1 MLEDFSKMVEQ
12 VDEHGRGL
20 ISTFYLKGLEECKYC
35 QCPSCTC
42 VIKCVCNIDAV
53 KKTNVA
59 DLYFRSC
66 TKDIEIIQVLDVR
79 DLNKHMTA
87 FII

>member
-1 MLEDFSKMVEQ
+1 M
-12 VDEHGRGL
+12 
-20 ISTFYLKGLEECKYC
+20 
-35 QCPSCTC
+35 
-42 VIKCVCNIDAV
+42 CNIDAV

-79 DLNKHMTA
+79 DLNKHMTP